1 MFKNDERYWDINL
14 LNKWFA
20 VSSIIFLVV
29 TVWVFVDDNDDEF
42 KTYQKEFRKM
52 QVELAEKKLIQ
63 DSTSIAAEKV
73 IYEEELALAQES
85 FNNRKDELGLLE
97 EELRTLKNRHYNE
110 NMLYQGQKAKID
122 ELKYLVELDNA
133 QGASNGPSYIDDYNN
148 ELDKLDNLRLI
159 RENTEIEISEKEQL
173 IKELKSQVKL
183 KKDELDAFTR
193 QYTLTKNTLN
203 KIDRDRMSI
212 GNKIGDIVRD
222 LPILDFLDP
231 YYKVHQI
238 VVADIKYDV
247 NFAAVP
253 TVDRCTSC
261 HLGIDNPDFSDAPQ
275 PYTTHPNL
283 DLYLTSAS
291 PHPIN
296 NFGCTSCH
304 AGKSR
309 GTSFVSSQHTPNTPE
324 DKERWKEEYDWKKD
338 HHWLTPMLPTRYTQ
352 ASCFNCH
359 SNTSDLAGAEKLN
372 FGLSLVDKAGCNGC
386 HHNED
391 WPTQAKSGPN
401 LKKVNEKL
409 SEDWVSKWV
418 KNPRHF
424 RYNTRMPAIFEQP
437 NQETAEITAYNDA
450 EIAGITEYL
459 FNGKNKQS
467 GSNSKRFI
475 GDYTN
480 GEKLFNAVGCTGC
493 HVSENN
499 PELAPHVNSYYN
511 LTKVQGPNL
520 IGMGSKVSAEWLYEW
535 LMDPQA
541 YNPETMMPN
550 LRLEPQQAKDLTA
563 YLIKDKNEPFDAL
576 PDHNYNKE
584 VLDQLTVNWLKKS
597 NPEKYAIQ
605 KASKMNEE
613 EKLNFV
619 GEKSIRHYGCFGCH
633 NIDGFDDAK
642 PIGVEITEE
651 GSKPVKKF
659 DFGLFHDIEH
669 TTHAWIENKL
679 RTPRIYDRGKESEHL
694 DLLKMP
700 NFYFSEEEIEAIT
713 TAVLSF
719 NANKIGEKLLAH
731 KKAPD
736 IYKKGHRLVKQ
747 YNCQGCHL
755 IENKGGQIVDL
766 IGKPEYA
773 PPNLHTEGKKAN
785 PDWLLSFLN
794 NPSIIRPNLQ
804 VKMPSYHQISDE
816 DWDAIIAYFQHMADE
831 KIHYRSKHQFD
842 TESTEFAAGQM
853 LHEIGQCNSCHF
865 YGEEFPTGD
874 APTWA
879 PNLALTKERLNPEWV
894 HEWLKN
900 PQEIMPGTK
909 MPAPYLPDENVLS
922 ADGAVNDWG
931 RELVELNGDTTAM
944 LDGLTDYL
952 WNIKGSTNIDAII
965 KDYFD
970 KNGYDFEST
979 SNDEDEYDEDDDWG
993 DDEYDEDDDW

>member
-20 VSSIIFLVV
+20 VSSIIFLAV

-52 QVELAEKKLIQ
+52 QIKIAETKLVQ
-63 DSTSIAAEKV
+63 DSTEIASDRI
-73 IYEEELALAQES
+73 IYEKELAIAQEN
-85 FNNRKDELGLLE
+85 FDDRKEDLDLLE
-97 EELRTLKNRHYNE
+97 KELNTLKNRHYNE
-110 NMLYQGQKAKID
+110 NMLYQGQKAQID
-122 ELKYLVELDNA
+122 ALKFLVEADNA
-133 QGASNGPSYIDDYNN
+133 HGASHGPSHLDDYNTA
-148 ELDKLDNLRLI
+148 LDKLDNLRLI
-159 RENTEIEISEKEQL
+159 REGTEIEISEKEQI
-173 IKELKSQVKL
+173 IKQIKSQVKA
-183 KKDELDAFTR
+183 KKDDLDAFTKK
-193 QYTLTKNTLN
+193 YTLTKNTLE
-203 KIDRDRMSI
+203 KIDREKMTI
-212 GNKIGDIVRD
+212 GNQIGDIVRD

-238 VVADIKYDV
+238 VVADVKYDV

-283 DLYLTSAS
+283 ELYLTSSS

-309 GTSFVSSQHTPNTPE
+309 GTSFVSSGHTPNTPE

-409 SEDWVSKWV
+409 SEDWVAKWV

-437 NQETAEITAYNDA
+437 NQETEEVTEYNNA

-459 FNGKNKQS
+459 FNGKDKKS
-467 GSNSKRFI
+467 GSNSKRFV
-475 GDYTN
+475 GDIAS
-480 GEKLFNAVGCTGC
+480 GEKLFNAIGCTGC

-499 PELAPHVNSYYN
+499 PELAPHVDSYYN

-541 YNPETMMPN
+541 YMPETKMPN

-563 YLIKDKNEPFDAL
+563 YLIKDKNKPFDDL
-576 PDHNYNKE
+576 PDHKYSKE

-605 KASKMNEE
+605 KASKMDEL

-651 GSKPVKKF
+651 GSKPVGKF

-755 IENKGGQIVDL
+755 IENRGGQLVDQ
-766 IGKPEYA
+766 IGKPEYG
-773 PPNLHTEGKKAN
+773 PPNLHTEGRKAN

-804 VKMPSYHQISDE
+804 AKMPSFHQISDE
-816 DWDAIIAYFQHMADE
+816 DWDAIIAYFQHMASE
-831 KIHYRSKHQFD
+831 KVHYRSEHQFD

-879 PNLALTKERLNPEWV
+879 PNLAMTKERLNPDWV

-909 MPAPYLPDENVLS
+909 MPAPYLPDEAVLS
-922 ADGAVNDWG
+922 AKGAINDWG
-931 RELVELNGDTTAM
+931 SDLIKLNGDTTKM
-944 LDGLTDYL
+944 LNGLRDYL
-952 WNIKGSTNIDAII
+952 WNIEGSNNIDDLV
-965 KDYFD
+965 KTYFD
-970 KNGYDFEST
+970 KNGYDFES
-979 SNDEDEYDEDDDWG
+979 SDGDDDDDDDDDWDDEDEDEDDDW
-993 DDEYDEDDDW
+993 